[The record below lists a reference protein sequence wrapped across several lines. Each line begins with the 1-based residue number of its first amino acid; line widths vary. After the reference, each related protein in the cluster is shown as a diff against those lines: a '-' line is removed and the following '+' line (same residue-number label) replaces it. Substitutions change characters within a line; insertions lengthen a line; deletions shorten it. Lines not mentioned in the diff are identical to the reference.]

1 MFQRKLK
8 VGYFVLAWLNI
19 YATAYYGNY
28 IFFLMK
34 REFGFGN
41 RENLLMAGV
50 NGGIY
55 IFFAWFA
62 GNFAQKRGYYLALKV
77 GFSIMTVA
85 LLSGTQAASVLAHY
99 AVMMG
104 WTVGMCFTWPT
115 LEALVSEGETRKGLT
130 TMLGIYNVNWASGAA
145 VSYFTGGALLDALGP
160 RSLFWFPPILHAVQF
175 AILIGLQRA
184 SRQLEPATA
193 PAGDG
198 GPVDPHDAEVPLER
212 RKIFLRLAWIANP
225 FAYIAMNTVIPL
237 IPHIATRFELSTTL
251 AGFVGS
257 VWLFARL
264 FTFVGL
270 WFWAGW
276 HYRFRWLAGAYVAMV
291 GCFAAMLLVNNLAV
305 VVIAQLAFGLAVGLI
320 YYSSLFYAMD
330 VGETKGEH
338 GGAHEALIGV
348 GLCAGPAVGTIA
360 LRVAPAIPYAGILA
374 VSALLTVGLVV
385 LLVSGGRLGR
395 KRPRLAQKS
404 LS

>member
-19 YATAYYGNY
+19 YATVYYGNY

-34 REFGFGN
+34 QEFGFGN
-41 RENLLMAGV
+41 RENLLMAAV
-50 NGGIY
+50 NGGLY

-62 GNFAQKRGYYLALKV
+62 GNFAQRRGYYLALKV

-85 LLSGTQAASVLAHY
+85 LLGGTQATTVLAHY

-130 TMLGIYNVNWASGAA
+130 TMLGVYNVVWASGAA

-175 AILIGLQRA
+175 VILIGLQRA
-184 SRQLEPATA
+184 SRQFEPATA

-198 GPVDPHDAEVPLER
+198 GTLDPHDAEVPLER
-212 RKIFLRLAWIANP
+212 RRIFLRLAWIANP

-237 IPHIATRFELSTTL
+237 IPHIATRFDLSATL

-257 VWLFARL
+257 VWLFVRL
-264 FTFVGL
+264 FTFAGL
-270 WFWAGW
+270 WFWTGW
-276 HYRFRWLAGAYVAMV
+276 HYRFGWLAGAYVAMV
-291 GCFAAMLLVNNLAV
+291 GCFAAMLLVNNLV
-305 VVIAQLAFGLAVGLI
+305 VVIIAQLAFGLAVGLI

-330 VGETKGEH
+330 VGETKGEQ
-338 GGAHEALIGV
+338 GGVHEALIGV
-348 GLCAGPAVGTIA
+348 GLCTGPAVGTIA
-360 LRVAPAIPYAGILA
+360 LRVVPAIPYAGILA
-374 VSALLTVGLVV
+374 VSVLLTVGLLV
-385 LLVSGGRLGR
+385 LFVSGGQLRR
-395 KRPRLAQKS
+395 KRPGLAQKS